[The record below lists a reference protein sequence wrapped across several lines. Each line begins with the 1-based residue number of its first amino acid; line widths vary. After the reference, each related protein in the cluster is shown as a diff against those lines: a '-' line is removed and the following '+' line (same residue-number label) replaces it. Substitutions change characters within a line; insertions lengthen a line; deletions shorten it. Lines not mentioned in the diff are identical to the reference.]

1 MKELADK
8 WKAGDIVVT
17 QPSMKRYNPLQGA
30 GDFSNSKANTMR
42 VLVAGLDPVSLFPHG
57 NKYRCVSLEGQLSA
71 ATDIL
76 ERLGV
81 CSDRVCNWIKAV
93 KEDNSTYETV
103 RFIPKEI
110 NVTKSLLRPVTTLA
124 PNGDS
129 LEGWIIVEA
138 TEKMNLKGKEEVSDC
153 EPIASAVTVYAA
165 PGVTTY
171 AAPAQTMSAASAETT
186 YAAPTAM
193 TYAAPGGTTY
203 AVPAA
208 TTRAASAETTYAAP
222 AAMTYTSPGVTM
234 YAAPG
239 ETANAAPAAMTYTSP
254 GRTTYTAPTETT
266 CAAPAAMTSA
276 APTTMT
282 YMVPTYSSTPVTMPG
297 MTSMAHMTAYLG
309 IIMSTCQHWAWS
321 LQCQRQQN
329 WL

>member
-57 NKYRCVSLEGQLSA
+57 NKYRAVSLEGQLSA

-81 CSDRVCNWIKAV
+81 CSDRVCSWMKAV

-153 EPIASAVTVYAA
+153 EPIASAVTAYAA
-165 PGVTTY
+165 PAETEYAAPAETTYTMTYASPGVTTY
-171 AAPAQTMSAASAETT
+171 AAPAGTM
-186 YAAPTAM
+186 YAAP
-193 TYAAPGGTTY
+193 
-203 AVPAA
+203 AA
-208 TTRAASAETTYAAP
+208 TIRAASAETTYAAP
-222 AAMTYTSPGVTM
+222 A
-234 YAAPG
+234 
-239 ETANAAPAAMTYTSP
+239 
-254 GRTTYTAPTETT
+254 
-266 CAAPAAMTSA
+266 
-276 APTTMT
+276 TMT
-282 YMVPTYSSTPVTMPG
+282 Y
-297 MTSMAHMTAYLG
+297 
-309 IIMSTCQHWAWS
+309 
-321 LQCQRQQN
+321 
-329 WL
+329 

>member
-57 NKYRCVSLEGQLSA
+57 NRYRAVSLEGQLSA

-93 KEDNSTYETV
+93 KEDNSIYETV

-165 PGVTTY
+165 PGVQTYAAPAETVYAAPAETTYTMTYASPGVTTY
-171 AAPAQTMSAASAETT
+171 AAPAQTT

-208 TTRAASAETTYAAP
+208 TTRAAP

-234 YAAPG
+234 YAASG
-239 ETANAAPAAMTYTSP
+239 ETANAAPAAMTYT
-254 GRTTYTAPTETT
+254 
-266 CAAPAAMTSA
+266 
-276 APTTMT
+276 
-282 YMVPTYSSTPVTMPG
+282 
-297 MTSMAHMTAYLG
+297 
-309 IIMSTCQHWAWS
+309 
-321 LQCQRQQN
+321 
-329 WL
+329 